1 MHRRSQETLPLPS
14 LIRGRNMDDPDHTRN
29 SVILEEG
36 VLFTR
41 CSVWVMGI
49 LKARSDYH
57 NPSMPSHC
65 LKKNKNNRNRVKAA
79 VRWQLQQHS
88 AQGSHRS
95 VLFVAF
101 LKVNLQLPSTWLQS
115 CLPLS
120 KSQLHRCSAV
130 PVKAVTFHTQ
140 THVGLHLHRCAVH
153 THSHRQTP
161 AAATLLSCSRR
172 HG

>member
-57 NPSMPSHC
+57 NPSMRSHC

-95 VLFVAF
+95 VLFVRFSEGQSSAALHVAAVLF
-101 LKVNLQLPSTWLQS
+101 TSLQKPITTLQCCASQS
-115 CLPLS
+115 CYISHTDTCRLAPTQMRCAHPL
-120 KSQLHRCSAV
+120 
-130 PVKAVTFHTQ
+130 TQ
-140 THVGLHLHRCAVH
+140 TN
-153 THSHRQTP
+153 T
-161 AAATLLSCSRR
+161 CSSYSS
-172 HG
+172 

>member
-49 LKARSDYH
+49 VKARSDYH
-57 NPSMPSHC
+57 NPSMRSHC
-65 LKKNKNNRNRVKAA
+65 LKKKKKTGTVSKLQSDDSYSNTVPKAA
-79 VRWQLQQHS
+79 TGPFFS
-88 AQGSHRS
+88 
-95 VLFVAF
+95 FAF

-140 THVGLHLHRCAVH
+140 TLAPTQMRRAHPL
-153 THSHRQTP
+153 TQTN
-161 AAATLLSCSRR
+161 TCSSYSS
-172 HG
+172 